1 MKQTFRETIVVATFL
16 LATGC
21 QPALA
26 FLPSRRDPAFSDSR
40 ERSLSSERLFRSR
53 FLYLPNTRV
62 ATGFTERLLPLEL
75 SRGGASTP
83 PTSTALE
90 ETSSSDPSPS
100 SASAYNL
107 IWSPGFLKNLSFAT
121 ASLVVFHLLGGRLLG
136 RHFFSGARY
145 LASPLASMFPN
156 VLLPFLASACCLLQL
171 AINFVVGAGGCAGFN
186 TYLGPLRP
194 YFLSLQVYLTIISRP
209 SKVSVSLI
217 RFSIAFMPELL
228 HFWNKYERYQW
239 RRKRSS
245 ETRDYLL
252 TAIVEIDVPTMGCV
266 ACINKIDASV
276 RQCAPEHI
284 TSATSWLDPARPKG
298 GRTKVQVSAT
308 SKAELNSITQSILKS
323 IEGAGFGGSS
333 VDTIE
338 IHQ

>member
-1 MKQTFRETIVVATFL
+1 MRQTFRETIVVATFFL
-16 LATGC
+16 WATGC

-26 FLPSRRDPAFSDSR
+26 FPPSRRDPAFSDSR
-40 ERSLSSERLFRSR
+40 ERSLFRSS
-53 FLYLPNTRV
+53 FSSFPNARV
-62 ATGFTERLLPLEL
+62 TGFTERLLPLAL
-75 SRGGASTP
+75 ICGGAPSTT
-83 PTSTALE
+83 PTSTALDQNHA
-90 ETSSSDPSPS
+90 SDPSPS

-107 IWSPGFLKNLSFAT
+107 IWSSGFSKNLSFAT
-121 ASLVVFHLLGGRLLG
+121 ASLVVFHLFGGRSLG
-136 RHFFSGARY
+136 KHFFSGARY

-171 AINFVVGAGGCAGFN
+171 AINFLLGAGGCAGFN

-194 YFLSLQVYLTIISRP
+194 YFISLLAYLTIISRP
-209 SKVSVSLI
+209 SKVASVSLI
-217 RFSIAFMPELL
+217 RFSIAFMPELM

-239 RRKRSS
+239 RRERTS
-245 ETRDYLL
+245 ETRDSLL

-276 RQCAPEHI
+276 RQCAPKHI
-284 TSATSWLDPARPKG
+284 TDATSWLDSARPKG

-308 SKAELNSITQSILKS
+308 SEAELNSITQSILKS
-323 IEGAGFGGSS
+323 IEGAGFGGSR

>member
-26 FLPSRRDPAFSDSR
+26 FSPSIRDPAFSDSR
-40 ERSLSSERLFRSR
+40 ERSLSSERLFHPS
-53 FLYLPNTRV
+53 FSHPTNARV
-62 ATGFTERLLPLEL
+62 AGFTVRLLPLTL
-75 SRGGASTP
+75 SRGGASAP
-83 PTSTALE
+83 PTSTGLE
-90 ETSSSDPSPS
+90 QMSSSDPPQS

-107 IWSPGFLKNLSFAT
+107 IWSPGFSKNLSFAT
-121 ASLVVFHLLGGRLLG
+121 ASLMVFHLLGGRSLG
-136 RHFFSGARY
+136 QHFFWGARY
-145 LASPLASMFPN
+145 LASPLASIFPN

-171 AINFVVGAGGCAGFN
+171 AINFLVGAGGCAGFN

-194 YFLSLQVYLTIISRP
+194 YFLSLLVYLTIISRP
-209 SKVSVSLI
+209 SKASVSII
-217 RFSIAFMPELL
+217 RFSMAFMPEVL
-228 HFWNKYERYQW
+228 HFWNKYVRYQW
-239 RRKRSS
+239 RRERSR
-245 ETRDYLL
+245 ETRDSIL

-266 ACINKIDASV
+266 ACINKIDASI

-284 TSATSWLDPARPKG
+284 IDATSWLDPALPKG

-308 SKAELNSITQSILKS
+308 SEAELNSITQSILKS

-333 VDTIE
+333 VETIE
-338 IHQ
+338 THQ